1 MQNRNTKEFKRLY
14 GNLNELFRRIHDDKQ
29 NYPKDICARWFV
41 SELDVLLKDYRL
53 KERLTSDQIGNIIF
67 MGMKLSKTD
76 LIDDET
82 KRYLRSLVKE
92 LRDMQVCL
100 MV

>member
-1 MQNRNTKEFKRLY
+1 MQNRNAKEFKRLY
-14 GNLNELFRRIHDDKQ
+14 GNLNELFRRVHDDKQ

-41 SELDVLLKDYRL
+41 SELDALLKDCGL

-82 KRYLRSLVKE
+82 KRYLRQFIKGLK
-92 LRDMQVCL
+92 DMQAGL
-100 MV
+100 MI